1 MESPVQ
7 GFLHITRVPG
17 PVDPINAEYRVV
29 FAPLGGRLHDRHALC
44 QGLDGLTDFLRRAGV
59 PLPEIERAWQN
70 LAKRRI
76 YSVPRV
82 SLTRAQIEA
91 LGL

>member
-1 MESPVQ
+1 V
-7 GFLHITRVPG
+7 
-17 PVDPINAEYRVV
+17 
-29 FAPLGGRLHDRHALC
+29 
-44 QGLDGLTDFLRRAGV
+44 LTSFLRRAGV

-70 LAKRRI
+70 LARRRI

-82 SLTRAQIEA
+82 TLTQAELDD